1 MYSRMPSEN
10 SQQDLPRVPRR
21 YDGVALR
28 QSEPACEEAE
38 SKECA
43 PPTRPLPFLSGMM
56 NSDLLLLL
64 VAMLL
69 LYEDGGGKMEDDLPL
84 LLLLLLF
91 FK

>member
-1 MYSRMPSEN
+1 MYSRMQNEN
-10 SQQDLPRVPRR
+10 EALEALRVPRH

-28 QSEPACEEAE
+28 QNDTPCEEIEKKE
-38 SKECA
+38 S
-43 PPTRPLPFLSGMM
+43 PPPSHPLPFLSGIM

-69 LYEDGGGKMEDDLPL
+69 LNEDGGGRGEDDLPL

-91 FK
+91 LK

>member
-1 MYSRMPSEN
+1 MYSRMPNEN
-10 SQQDLPRVPRR
+10 SSVELPRVPRH

-28 QSEPACEEAE
+28 QSEPTCEEAE

-43 PPTRPLPFLSGMM
+43 PSPRPLPFLSGIM

-69 LYEDGGGKMEDDLPL
+69 LYEDGGGRMEDDLPL